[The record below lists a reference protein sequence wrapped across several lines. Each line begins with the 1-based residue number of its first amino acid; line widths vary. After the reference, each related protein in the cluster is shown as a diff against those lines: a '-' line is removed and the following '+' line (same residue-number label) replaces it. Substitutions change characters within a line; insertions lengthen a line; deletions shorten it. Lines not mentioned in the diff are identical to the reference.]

1 MTVEGSMFIFI
12 LLCFFVTV
20 DSYKILVF
28 SPIISR
34 SHMISNGRI
43 ADELA
48 MAGHDVGF
56 LEAAFNEISVLREH
70 QEILKYSRAYI
81 KLCDDLLSRKEVM
94 EYLRG
99 EKFDAYFGEHIN
111 LCGNGMAYVLGIKSH
126 FLVSS
131 CPISDYMAWILGM
144 TQPSSYIPSLIGMD
158 ITHRPTYFERIQ
170 NVWATAVFIYYTHKT
185 ARETTEVF
193 RRRYGANFPN
203 LEDIAADSD
212 LVFVSTDEFVDMPRP
227 TLPNLVHIGG
237 LGQDDSSGNGGLDK
251 TFSEQMEKGSK
262 GVVYFSLG
270 TVVNTS
276 SLPAFAMR
284 AVMEAAR
291 QTPDYHF
298 ILAVDH
304 YDQVS
309 NTTWKDK

>member
-1 MTVEGSMFIFI
+1 MFIFI

-28 SPIISR
+28 SPTISR

-48 MAGHDVGF
+48 MAGHDVVLLEPDFLNISHTVNSAKVARRVPVSGF
-56 LEAAFNEISVLREH
+56 PSILYDVIQEFSGAAFNEISVLREH

-99 EKFDAYFGEHIN
+99 EKFDAYFGEQIN
-111 LCGNGMAYVLGIKSH
+111 LCGNGLAYVLGIKSH
-126 FLVSS
+126 FWVSS

-185 ARETTEVF
+185 ARETTEMF
-193 RRRYGANFPN
+193 RRRYG
-203 LEDIAADSD
+203 
-212 LVFVSTDEFVDMPRP
+212 
-227 TLPNLVHIGG
+227 
-237 LGQDDSSGNGGLDK
+237 
-251 TFSEQMEKGSK
+251 
-262 GVVYFSLG
+262 
-270 TVVNTS
+270 
-276 SLPAFAMR
+276 
-284 AVMEAAR
+284 
-291 QTPDYHF
+291 
-298 ILAVDH
+298 
-304 YDQVS
+304 
-309 NTTWKDK
+309 